1 MSNANTTIMVDLT
14 CRTPQY
20 DRCLVEGLH
29 EVGCAAS
36 LWTAG
41 CYSDTLR
48 QADFAVESGCVDIVT
63 EIPGISEQTAKR
75 LKAVEYGVNLA
86 ALWWH
91 VWRNEV
97 DLVHF
102 QWLPLMDL
110 TAVEVTMLRHIKKK
124 GVRVVY
130 TVHDLLPLD
139 ATGDAVQAARERF
152 EVLYHTVDALIC
164 HTEHS
169 RSRLI
174 EEFSVPSSKVWK
186 IPHGPLSPGHLSAGE
201 EIYNGQPQ
209 AAPVATIDAAAP
221 TVLLFGVMRPYK
233 GYDFLLNTW
242 PAVRKAVPNAQL
254 AIVGRADEAVQ
265 RDIERHIDKNDIGE
279 SVMRTYQYVSDAEL
293 HATIDAAT
301 VLVYPYRNIT
311 QSGALFTGMS
321 LRKPIVATR
330 VGGLGET
337 IRDGKTGLLVPF
349 GDQEALADALVA
361 LLKDPQRCMN
371 LEEAVHEEMTTRLS
385 WTEIA
390 KKTQACYRACIDCE

>member
-1 MSNANTTIMVDLT
+1 MVDLT

-29 EVGCAAS
+29 EAGCAVS
-36 LWTAG
+36 LWAAG

-48 QADFAVESGCVDIVT
+48 QADFAVESGCVDVVT
-63 EIPGISEQTAKR
+63 QIPGISEQTAKR

-91 VWRNEV
+91 IWRNKV

-110 TAVEVTMLRHIKKK
+110 TAAEVTMIRQIKKQ
-124 GVRVVY
+124 GTRVVY

-139 ATGDAVQAARERF
+139 ATGRAAQAARERF
-152 EVLYHTVDALIC
+152 EALYNTVDALIC
-164 HTEHS
+164 HTDHS
-169 RSRLI
+169 RTRLI
-174 EEFSVPSSKVWK
+174 DEFGVRASKVWK
-186 IPHGPLSPGHLSAGE
+186 VPHGPLAPGDLSAGE
-201 EIYNGQPQ
+201 EASEPEGQPK
-209 AAPVATIDAAAP
+209 AATVAGMDAAR

-233 GYDFLLNTW
+233 GYDFLLSAW
-242 PAVRKAVPNAQL
+242 PAVLDAVPDAQL
-254 AIVGRADEAVQ
+254 AIVGRADEDV
-265 RDIERHIDKNDIGE
+265 RNDIECQVAAQGIDD
-279 SVMRTYQYVSDAEL
+279 SVSRVYRYLSDAEL

-321 LRKPIVATR
+321 LGKPIVATR

-337 IRDGKTGLLVPF
+337 IRDGDTGLLVPF
-349 GDQEALADALVA
+349 GDDEELSDALVE
-361 LLKDPQRCMN
+361 LLQNQQRRTD
-371 LEEAVHEEMTTRLS
+371 LEKAVRKEVTTRLS

-390 KKTQACYRACIDCE
+390 RKTQACYRAEST

>member
-1 MSNANTTIMVDLT
+1 MVDLT

-29 EVGCAAS
+29 EAGSAVS
-36 LWTAG
+36 LWAAG

-48 QADFAVESGCVDIVT
+48 QADFDVESGCVDVVAQ
-63 EIPGISEQTAKR
+63 IPGISEQTAKR

-91 VWRNEV
+91 VWRNKV

-110 TAVEVTMLRHIKKK
+110 TAVEVTMIRHVKRQ
-124 GVRVVY
+124 GTRVVY

-139 ATGDAVQAARERF
+139 AKGRAGREARKRF
-152 EVLYHTVDALIC
+152 EMLYQTVDALIC
-164 HTEHS
+164 HTDHS
-169 RSRLI
+169 RTRLI
-174 EEFSVPSSKVWK
+174 DEFGVAASKVWK
-186 IPHGPLSPGHLSAGE
+186 IPHGPLAPGDLGTRQATRQHE
-201 EIYNGQPQ
+201 RRPQ
-209 AAPVATIDAAAP
+209 ALPVAGMNAAR

-233 GYDFLLNTW
+233 GYDFLLSAW
-242 PAVRKAVPNAQL
+242 PAVRKAVPDAQL
-254 AIVGRADEAVQ
+254 AIVGRADEDV
-265 RDIERHIDKNDIGE
+265 RNDIERQVAAQGVDD
-279 SVMRTYQYVSDAEL
+279 SVSRMYCYLSDAEL
-293 HATIDAAT
+293 HATVNAAT

-321 LRKPIVATR
+321 LGKPIVATR

-337 IRDGKTGLLVPF
+337 IRDGDTGLLVPF
-349 GDQEALADALVA
+349 GDEEELSDALVE
-361 LLKDPQRCMN
+361 LLQNQQRRTD
-371 LEEAVHEEMTTRLS
+371 LEKAVRKEVTTRLS

-390 KKTQACYRACIDCE
+390 KKTQACYRAEST